1 MADNATK
8 AELQAQLEEMK
19 ARAEKAETEAK
30 AEAEARK
37 EAEAE
42 AGELR
47 AQLESAE
54 NEKKLSEN
62 TQPGSANELVEVFIP
77 KGAAGDDPNHFI
89 GVNGQNYLL
98 PKGKTSKVPAFI
110 ADEYNR
116 SVAAQEKLDEHVAEM
131 RSEE

>member
-54 NEKKLSEN
+54 NEEKLSEN
-62 TQPGSANELVEVFIP
+62 PPSGSVELVEVFIP

>member
-1 MADNATK
+1 MADNVTK
-8 AELQAQLEEMK
+8 ADLQAQLEEMK
-19 ARAEKAETEAK
+19 ARAEKAE
-30 AEAEARK
+30 
-37 EAEAE
+37 AE

-47 AQLESAE
+47 AQLESSKTE
-54 NEKKLSEN
+54 EKLSEN
-62 TQPGSANELVEVFIP
+62 TQPESANELVEVFIP
-77 KGAAGDDPNHFI
+77 KGPAGDDPNRFI

-116 SVAAQEKLDEHVAEM
+116 SIAAQEKFDEHVAEM